1 MRTVC
6 QSQKSWQ
13 EVIGFWGFLV
23 GFLFGLI
30 IMPKIAFAQTE
41 EVLEYKKAV
50 VLEVGEY
57 DQTQV
62 DVANMQRVKVQLLDA
77 SREILEF
84 ENNPTLVSANDRL
97 VKKGDKIIV
106 SYQVVEGQKK
116 VSLVDFD
123 RMTQLIFMVVLC
135 LVLVVVIGGWTG
147 VKSLISFFWI
157 GVILFSWFLP
167 GILRGSNV
175 FLMVVVAIVLIVIG
189 TACLLMG
196 FTRKTILVI
205 GSSLFGVLIAT
216 ILTLLFGWWSRYSPS
231 GQEDLSLFRLSPI
244 LSKLNLLDI
253 IYASIMVGGVG
264 SMMDMTISIVAG
276 IEETI
281 NTAQTKG
288 IGRLDKKELF
298 WTGLNIGRSVMA
310 AETNTMVLAYFGSA
324 LTVWLVALSQN
335 YNWDLLISFSMVFGE
350 LLRIL
355 AVAVGI
361 FCSIPMTAFLASRL
375 LIYNRKHGYE

>member
-1 MRTVC
+1 VC

-84 ENNPTLVSANDRL
+84 ENNPTLVSVNDRL

-216 ILTLLFGWWSRYSPS
+216 ILTLFFGWWSRYSPS